1 MCFIFYTLVSSATVD
16 EKRESIWIAVK
27 FVLLCGLK
35 QEVIQNGA
43 VDEGEKCFCSLLAKK
58 IRFKTNQKGFKDTLN
73 TNKKSQFF
81 VLCNDRE
88 DKTINAT
95 QTSKKESRMDKVSNP
110 TNIIKKMVRE
120 TL

>member
-1 MCFIFYTLVSSATVD
+1 MCFIFYTLVSSANVD